1 MMKCTLNVAGMMC
14 EHCEKRVTSALSQL
28 PGMQNVQADAKANTV
43 VCEFDKSQTNID
55 QIRTAIEEVGY
66 DVVEG

>member
-1 MMKCTLNVAGMMC
+1 MK
-14 EHCEKRVTSALSQL
+14 Q
-28 PGMQNVQADAKANTV
+28 VQADAKAGTV
-43 VCEFDKSQTNID
+43 VCEFDEAKITAD